1 MKENGTQQHRTGCK
15 LIKRQTYYY
24 RAPVF
29 PRSTNNFFSC
39 SVSPNLLYTEQNK
52 HNDQQLAQEKF
63 LTDTASSMIQTK

>member
-1 MKENGTQQHRTGCK
+1 M
-15 LIKRQTYYY
+15 
-24 RAPVF
+24 F